1 MLNPHRGIRFLDLKI
16 AVYRIVNIKHA
27 TVLFHMHQKKKETLE
42 FFLFLLQPEP
52 RLHVCACVRV
62 GLNA

>member
-16 AVYRIVNIKHA
+16 VVYRIVNIKRA
-27 TVLFHMHQKKKETLE
+27 TVLFHASKKETLK

-52 RLHVCACVRV
+52 RLHVGACVRV